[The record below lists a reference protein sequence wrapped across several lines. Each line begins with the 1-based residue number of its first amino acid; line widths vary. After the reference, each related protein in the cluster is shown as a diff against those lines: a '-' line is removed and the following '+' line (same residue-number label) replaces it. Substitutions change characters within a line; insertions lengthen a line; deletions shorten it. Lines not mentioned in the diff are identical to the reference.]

1 MAFQMKRRNAL
12 CTIAVA
18 LSVLFVAVIVAVY
31 SHYGNSSEQ
40 SLRNEENY
48 VFFINVGRGD
58 AILVR
63 SGDKYLLID
72 AGSKAHSDELVSA
85 LRLAG
90 VEKLDVLVVT
100 HENSDHFGGVEP
112 LSEQIPIEHVYC
124 PKFSERD
131 KNGKNKLKK
140 KLKKLGLD
148 TTSVSA
154 GDVIDLGD
162 VKLDVIGPAEYL
174 ETDANDNSVVLRG
187 NIGGV
192 TYLFT
197 GDMQF
202 AEENSII
209 ATGAELDCD
218 VLKVADHGQVKAT
231 SAEFAAFASPK
242 VSVVMTSTKE
252 DGNTASVKVRDV
264 LSEYGK
270 VYVTENSE
278 HGILTFEKDGEII
291 VLYI

>member
-1 MAFQMKRRNAL
+1 MKKRNAL
-12 CTIAVA
+12 LSIALV
-18 LSVLFVAVIVAVY
+18 LSVLLVAVIAAVY
-31 SHYGNSSEQ
+31 VWRGTSPEQ
-40 SLRNEENY
+40 SLTDEENY

-58 AILVR
+58 AILIR

-72 AGSKAHSDELVSA
+72 AGSKAHSEELVSA

-90 VEKLDVLVVT
+90 VQKLDALVVT

-112 LSEQIPIEHVYC
+112 LSEQIPIERVYC

-148 TTSVSA
+148 TTSVAA
-154 GDVIDLGD
+154 GDVIELGD
-162 VKLDVIGPAEYL
+162 VKLDVLGPAEYL
-174 ETDANDNSVVLRG
+174 ESNENDNSVVLRG
-187 NIGGV
+187 EIGGV

-197 GDMQF
+197 GDMEF
-202 AEENSII
+202 AEESSII
-209 ATGAELDCD
+209 ATGAKLDCD
-218 VLKVADHGQVKAT
+218 VLKVADHGQVKST
-231 SAEFAAFASPK
+231 SPEFAALASPK
-242 VSVVMTSTKE
+242 VSIVMTSTKA

-270 VYVTENSE
+270 VYVTESSE
-278 HGILTFEKDGEII
+278 HGILTFEKDGEIM